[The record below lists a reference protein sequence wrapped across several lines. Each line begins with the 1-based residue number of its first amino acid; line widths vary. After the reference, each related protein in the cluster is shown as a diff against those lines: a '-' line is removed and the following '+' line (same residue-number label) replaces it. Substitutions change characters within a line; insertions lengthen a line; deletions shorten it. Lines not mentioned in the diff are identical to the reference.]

1 MIAKRITS
9 VLGMCLIAAILVAAQ
24 VSKLDGTWE
33 GKMEHEGRSAT
44 VTFEFHVNGTLLTG
58 KVFRGGHEFGDI
70 KEAKV
75 ETNKIAFKVNDVS
88 FEGSFDGDQLK
99 LNATDYTGETF
110 AIDASRK
117 KPAS

>member
-9 VLGMCLIAAILVAAQ
+9 VLGLCLLAAIFVAAQ

-33 GKMEHEGRSAT
+33 GKMEHEGRSAI
-44 VTFEFHVNGTLLTG
+44 VTFEFHVNGDVLSG
-58 KVFRGGHEFGDI
+58 KVFRGGHEFGYI

-75 ETNKIAFKVNDVS
+75 ENKKIAFKVNDVT
-88 FEGSFDGDQLK
+88 FEGYFDGDQLK

-117 KPAS
+117 KSGS